1 MGSEE
6 LIKKRFVIRKDIDKD
21 YLELYTFEDWER
33 QSAAVKSQLNFFNI
47 EHMQFWKAY
56 MRNREIVEFS
66 MNQDQLE
73 KLNSLLAKR

>member
-33 QSAAVKSQLNFFNI
+33 QSAAVMSQLNFFSI